1 MSKTVDPSRT
11 YVGVVENNNDPKKI
25 GRCQIKVLDVFDN
38 FKVEDLP
45 WASPWK
51 DLNGNQ
57 FNVPDKGKVVTVV
70 FENGNLN
77 NPEYISSDHYNQ
89 NLENK
94 LQQLDG
100 EDYLS
105 MKALIFDH
113 KTQIYVNDTEGVKI
127 DHKFNNINIKEK
139 TIDVSLKDNFGKISL
154 GSPNATQR
162 AILGDN
168 FTNWLDTFLQILMGA
183 QGGPFLGNLAAPVIA
198 TPALLSHIQLY
209 FQQKDPKLLS
219 KNVYIVDNDSVKK
232 QERTEGVSEAQKG
245 DKWKSTVEENKLT
258 TEETVKFTP
267 MDGSS
272 SSTFQKP
279 PIDAEKPPIAVDLA
293 PQVPDVHPDVD
304 VLLELIRM
312 KNYKLYQKPFELN
325 IVAIRNQC
333 LATGDRYTDE
343 FVDKVYVLYK
353 DDRDVWQVKNYVF
366 STMPGVEFT
375 MSEDWINKQTD
386 LPLLYQVYWS
396 NKIGERVTFKDV
408 LRGPVINGVPI
419 TSVNTNIA
427 TNVILGNLNDS
438 GKKFVNNLPSEKQS
452 EVEKSIKDLL
462 VQEAISKGLSVNTS
476 NIDNISKNILNSI
489 KTRTGTLENLASD
502 SIVNSLSSFTNKLN
516 QTTSNLLQGQGGN
529 IISNIQGQAGNLVSG
544 LQGQGQGLVSSLQN
558 QATNLAS
565 GQVNSFK
572 NSLSSNI
579 SQNQL
584 QNLVSKGIDVDKV
597 EIDINKA
604 KSLGI
609 SIDKVT
615 DMTKL
620 TSEDISKL
628 ASNNISIT
636 KLRSS
641 IDQMS
646 KTGLDIKKFI

>member
-529 IISNIQGQAGNLVSG
+529 VISNIQGQAGNLVSG
-544 LQGQGQGLVSSLQN
+544 LQGQGQGLVSGLQN
-558 QATNLAS
+558 QATNLVS

-636 KLRSS
+636 KLRSN

>member
-219 KNVYIVDNDSVKK
+219 KNV
-232 QERTEGVSEAQKG
+232 
-245 DKWKSTVEENKLT
+245 
-258 TEETVKFTP
+258 
-267 MDGSS
+267 
-272 SSTFQKP
+272 
-279 PIDAEKPPIAVDLA
+279 
-293 PQVPDVHPDVD
+293 
-304 VLLELIRM
+304 
-312 KNYKLYQKPFELN
+312 
-325 IVAIRNQC
+325 
-333 LATGDRYTDE
+333 
-343 FVDKVYVLYK
+343 
-353 DDRDVWQVKNYVF
+353 
-366 STMPGVEFT
+366 
-375 MSEDWINKQTD
+375 
-386 LPLLYQVYWS
+386 
-396 NKIGERVTFKDV
+396 
-408 LRGPVINGVPI
+408 
-419 TSVNTNIA
+419 
-427 TNVILGNLNDS
+427 
-438 GKKFVNNLPSEKQS
+438 
-452 EVEKSIKDLL
+452 
-462 VQEAISKGLSVNTS
+462 
-476 NIDNISKNILNSI
+476 
-489 KTRTGTLENLASD
+489 
-502 SIVNSLSSFTNKLN
+502 
-516 QTTSNLLQGQGGN
+516 
-529 IISNIQGQAGNLVSG
+529 
-544 LQGQGQGLVSSLQN
+544 
-558 QATNLAS
+558 
-565 GQVNSFK
+565 
-572 NSLSSNI
+572 
-579 SQNQL
+579 
-584 QNLVSKGIDVDKV
+584 
-597 EIDINKA
+597 
-604 KSLGI
+604 
-609 SIDKVT
+609 
-615 DMTKL
+615 
-620 TSEDISKL
+620 
-628 ASNNISIT
+628 
-636 KLRSS
+636 
-641 IDQMS
+641 
-646 KTGLDIKKFI
+646 

>member
-232 QERTEGVSEAQKG
+232 QERSEGVSEAQKG

-279 PIDAEKPPIAVDLA
+279 PTDAERPPIAVDLA

-408 LRGPVINGVPI
+408 LRGPVINGVSI

-427 TNVILGNLNDS
+427 TNAILGNLKDI

-462 VQEAISKGLSVNTS
+462 IQEAISKGLSVNTS

-502 SIVNSLSSFTNKLN
+502 SIVNSLSSFTKKLN
-516 QTTSNLLQGQGGN
+516 QTTSNLLSQGGN
-529 IISNIQGQAGNLVSG
+529 IISNIQGQAGNLVSN
-544 LQGQGQGLVSSLQN
+544 LQGQGQGLVSGLQN
-558 QATNLAS
+558 QATNLLQ